1 MVEAICFI
9 ILGLSLDIIGALI
22 LVGIIRHSKHAL
34 NRFFKTIQEIEN
46 EVKNLSHYEEITPQT
61 NRKKIDKLQTDFYER
76 QIQELKE
83 IKYLILG
90 VLFLVSGFILQIVG
104 NLV

>member
-1 MVEAICFI
+1 MNEVAWITIIGLCF
-9 ILGLSLDIIGALI
+9 DIIGALI

-46 EVKNLSHYEEITPQT
+46 EVKNSSHYDEITPQT
-61 NRKKIDKLQTDFYER
+61 NREKIDKLQTDYYER

-90 VLFLVSGFILQIVG
+90 VLFLVLGFILQIIG
-104 NLV
+104 NFV

>member
-1 MVEAICFI
+1 MNEVAWITIIGLCF
-9 ILGLSLDIIGALI
+9 DIIGALI

-46 EVKNLSHYEEITPQT
+46 EVKNSSHYDEITPQT
-61 NRKKIDKLQTDFYER
+61 NREKIDKLQTDYYDR

-90 VLFLVSGFILQIVG
+90 VLFLVLGFILQIIG
-104 NLV
+104 NFV